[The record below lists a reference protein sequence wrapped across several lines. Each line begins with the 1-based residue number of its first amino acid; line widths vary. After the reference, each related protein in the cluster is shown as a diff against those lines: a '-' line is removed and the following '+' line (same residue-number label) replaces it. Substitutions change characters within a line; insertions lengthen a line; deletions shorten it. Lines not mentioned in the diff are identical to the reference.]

1 MATSPPAAM
10 RVPSSVVLPDD
21 SLLKPWPTRI
31 VDAIAVEVSALVF
44 SYDELALTRPPTEA
58 S

>member
-1 MATSPPAAM
+1 M
-10 RVPSSVVLPDD
+10 PDD